1 MKILIVSQYFYPEQ
15 FQINDIASELVK
27 RGNEVTVLCG
37 MPNYPKGQFFDG
49 YSTLAECRE
58 RSAEYEAKTGVKVVH
73 VEQKPRGGN
82 PLSLLMNY
90 YSFVKAS
97 KKAVKDLPSD
107 FDVAF
112 GYQLSPVTS
121 MFAAAEYKKLH
132 YVPLLYY
139 VLDIWPVSAASMLKS
154 KWNPVY
160 SLVGRWSKKI
170 YQKADRILVTS
181 RPFIDYLHEEN
192 RVPVEK
198 MGYLPQ
204 HAGDGMSAVDLSS
217 DDNGITDFMFAGNLG
232 NGQRLDVIVNA
243 ATELGS
249 RDDYKIHMVGD
260 GSMRAKL
267 EQMVKEKGLE
277 KNFIFHGNQKREDM
291 PDIYRKADVLL
302 ITLRGNNEVGNTMPG
317 KLQMYMTT
325 GKPILGAINGAAQ
338 EVIRDANCGK
348 CVAAGDYMGL
358 AGLMKEYIEHPEY
371 YRNGVLGKN
380 ARDYFKKNFTL
391 DIYMDSLCR
400 ELEDLVKT
408 QKGLI

>member
-1 MKILIVSQYFYPEQ
+1 MKILIASQYFYPEQ
-15 FQINDIASELVK
+15 FQINEIAPELVK

-58 RSAEYEAKTGVKVVH
+58 RAAEYEAKTGVKVVH

-82 PLSLLMNY
+82 PLSLLRSY

-97 KKAVKDLPSD
+97 KKAIKNLPSD
-107 FDVAF
+107 FDVVF

-132 YVPLLYY
+132 NVPLLYY
-139 VLDIWPVSAASMLKS
+139 VLDIWPVSASSMLKG

-160 SLVGRWSKKI
+160 PFVGRLSKKI

-192 RVPVEK
+192 CVPVEK

-204 HAGDGMSAVDLSS
+204 HAGDGMIEMDLAAA
-217 DDNGITDFMFAGNLG
+217 DNDITDFMFAGNLG

-243 ATELGS
+243 AAELGG
-249 RDDYKIHMVGD
+249 RGDYKIHMVGD

-267 EQMVKEKGLE
+267 ELLVKEKGLE
-277 KNFIFHGNQKREDM
+277 SNFVFYGNQKRENM
-291 PDIYRKADVLL
+291 PDFYRKADVLL

-325 GKPILGAINGAAQ
+325 GKPILGAINGAAR
-338 EVIRDANCGK
+338 EVIHESNCGK
-348 CVAAGDYMGL
+348 CVAAGDHKGL
-358 AGLMKEYIEHPEY
+358 AALMKEYIEHPEY
-371 YRNGVLGKN
+371 YRDGVLGQN
-380 ARDYFKKNFTL
+380 ARKYFKKNFTI
-391 DIYMDSLCR
+391 DIYMDGLCR
-400 ELEDLVKT
+400 ELEELVKT
-408 QKGLI
+408 K

>member
-15 FQINDIASELVK
+15 FQINEIASTLVK

-49 YSTLAECRE
+49 YTTLAECRD
-58 RSAEYEAKTGVKVVH
+58 RAAEYIAKTGVNVVH
-73 VEQKPRGGN
+73 VEQRSRGGN
-82 PLSLLMNY
+82 PLSLLRNY

-97 KKAVKDLPSD
+97 KKAVKDLASD
-107 FDVAF
+107 FDVVL

-132 YVPLLYY
+132 NVPLLYY
-139 VLDIWPVSAASMLKS
+139 VLDIWPVSSASMLKG

-160 SLVGRWSKKI
+160 QLVGKWSKKI
-170 YQKADRILVTS
+170 YQVADRILVTS
-181 RPFIDYLHEEN
+181 RPFIDYLHAEN
-192 RVPVEK
+192 NVPVDR

-204 HAGDGMSAVDLSS
+204 HAGDGMIEMDLTA

-243 ATELGS
+243 AAELGG
-249 RDDYKIHMVGD
+249 RGDYKIHIVGD

-277 KNFIFHGNQKREDM
+277 SNFVFYGNQKREDM
-291 PDIYRKADVLL
+291 PDFYRKADVLV

-338 EVIRDANCGK
+338 EVIHEANCGK
-348 CVAAGDYMGL
+348 CVAAGDYKGL
-358 AGLMKEYIEHPEY
+358 AALMKEYIEHPEY
-371 YRNGVLGKN
+371 YRDGVLGQN
-380 ARDYFKKNFTL
+380 AREYFKKNFTI
-391 DIYMDSLCR
+391 DIYMDGLCR
-400 ELEDLVKT
+400 ELEELVKT
-408 QKGLI
+408 K